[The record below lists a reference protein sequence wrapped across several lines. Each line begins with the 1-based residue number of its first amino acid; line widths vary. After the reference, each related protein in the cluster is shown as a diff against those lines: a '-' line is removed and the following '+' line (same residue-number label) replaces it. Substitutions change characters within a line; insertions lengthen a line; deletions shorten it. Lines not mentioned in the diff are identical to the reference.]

1 MSKDS
6 KTTSESRNVQ
16 LPKAPE
22 YIRNGLEGLTGA
34 IINLGNR
41 DPNSYVPGAS
51 GLQQQAFG
59 MASNLAQR
67 YGAQPSYGGTPA
79 SGGQTQQG
87 GGGLFSQLGVRTPES
102 FNYDWQAIAQDRAQ
116 REPGFQQAFN
126 GLDDNARRNIAE
138 VMGIADGTINMG
150 DFARYH
156 AENGP
161 PLSQDMKDRFRQLSG
176 GGQPNEVMGGY
187 GSNGFGQPMATMG
200 KTQNPWGGSPTA
212 QSGGQGPGYNPL
224 SAYGQSA
231 DLAWGAANAGPQ
243 YGDYGGVLD
252 LLKGNSPQ
260 ASAGR
265 AQGHSLLDNWESY
278 MSPYTDRVVDTTL
291 ANSDEYDARQL
302 AQSQA
307 EAAGNGAF
315 GGSRYGVM
323 DAILRGEHSRNRAA
337 TEAGLRDTAF
347 NTGMG
352 LSADDANR
360 RQSASNLNAQL
371 ATQTSI
377 ANAQSDL
384 SRLLTGANLM
394 HQGIANN
401 QQADENSLDRAFR
414 GADSL
419 RNTAST
425 YQGNERADLGLLSQ
439 LGAQERQ
446 IQQQQ
451 AGADLGLLST
461 MTQLFGGLPFD
472 QVTGIVNNGT
482 QTTVG
487 SPGLLDWVNGAA
499 NLATGVGNLANWRIP
514 AVQGGKE

>member
-6 KTTSESRNVQ
+6 AKTETQSLQ
-16 LPKAPE
+16 LPKAPG
-22 YIRNGLEGLTGA
+22 YVTRPLEGVLGA
-34 IINLGNR
+34 AYNLAGT
-41 DPNSYVPGAS
+41 DPYQYVPQPNANDMAAAS
-51 GLQQQAFG
+51 AGG
-59 MASNLAQR
+59 SIASR
-67 YGAQPSYGGTPA
+67 YGWNNQQPSPVGVYSSGSGAGGG
-79 SGGQTQQG
+79 S
-87 GGGLFSQLGVRTPES
+87 GGGLFGMLGISPPNAQV
-102 FNYDWQAIAQDRAQ
+102 YDWQAIAADRAA
-116 REPGFQQAFN
+116 REPSFQQAYD
-126 GLDDNARRNIAE
+126 GLSDQQRTDLAN
-138 VMGIADGTINMG
+138 VMGNADGSLSMA

-161 PLSQDMKDRFRQLSG
+161 PLSQDMKDRFAQLSG
-176 GGQPNEVMGGY
+176 GGNQSEVMGPY
-187 GSNGFGQPMATMG
+187 GSNGFGQPMATAG

-212 QSGGQGPGYNPL
+212 QSSNTYNPL

-243 YGDYGGVLD
+243 YGDYGSVLD
-252 LLKGNSPQ
+252 LLKGNAPK
-260 ASAGR
+260 ASAGN
-265 AQGHSLLDNWESY
+265 AQSHSLLDNWESY

-291 ANSDEYDARQL
+291 ANVDEYDARQL

-323 DAILRGEHSRNRAA
+323 DAILRGEQGRNRAA

-377 ANAQSDL
+377 ANANSDL

-401 QQADENSLDRAFR
+401 QRADESALDRAFQ

-419 RNTAST
+419 RNTATT
-425 YQGNERADLGLLSQ
+425 YQGNERADAGLLAQ
-439 LGAQERQ
+439 LGAQQREIERQ
-446 IQQQQ
+446 QRTAPLSLLELITNQL
-451 AGADLGLLST
+451 GAMGVNTS
-461 MTQLFGGLPFD
+461 
-472 QVTGIVNNGT
+472 QVTGISNSSTTT
-482 QTTVG
+482 QRDR
-487 SPGLLDWVNGAA
+487 PGLLTSLNGGISLGR
-499 NLATGVGNLANWRIP
+499 NLVGLGQDIKDL
-514 AVQGGKE
+514 GKP